1 MSSFT
6 QLFIHKNCYELFLSA
21 HFNFYLILNLNL
33 TFAVCRIR
41 EAYKL
46 SITRIS
52 DANNLFFF
60 KKNTFSLYTWN
71 KTYHDRIVFNS
82 NVIFF
87 KHYIC
92 ACIIQI
98 LSCFVFLVCRAFLT
112 WASGSEDCANTSYD
126 STLNKLFWLYSILN
140 KIKENESV
148 KTKKRKHRTSSTRM

>member
-52 DANNLFFF
+52 DANNLFFL
-60 KKNTFSLYTWN
+60 KKTLFHSTREIRLTM
-71 KTYHDRIVFNS
+71 IVS
-82 NVIFF
+82 
-87 KHYIC
+87 
-92 ACIIQI
+92 
-98 LSCFVFLVCRAFLT
+98 S
-112 WASGSEDCANTSYD
+112 
-126 STLNKLFWLYSILN
+126 STLTLFFLN
-140 KIKENESV
+140 IIFV
-148 KTKKRKHRTSSTRM
+148 HA